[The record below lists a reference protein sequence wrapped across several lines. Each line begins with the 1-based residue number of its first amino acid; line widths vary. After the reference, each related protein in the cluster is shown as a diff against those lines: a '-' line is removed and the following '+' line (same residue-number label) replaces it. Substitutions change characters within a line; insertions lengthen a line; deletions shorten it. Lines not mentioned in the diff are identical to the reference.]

1 MFSLRTILFDAFQ
14 VDRLVVLPAW
24 RGVGA
29 KELLLALG
37 GGAFHRLGLPC
48 RIKTVREQCNRL
60 RVPALSII
68 KKTLAK
74 CKFFRSCRS
83 ELVRSDCMR
92 VRPLGGLVLS
102 PVRRRPAPTRRFW
115 RARCSRARATGIKAS
130 AARAAAGRKAGCTG
144 LTARQSLTPAPGA
157 RLRLPG
163 LSSDPKQSFEKGTG

>member
-60 RVPALSII
+60 LVPALSII
-68 KKTLAK
+68 KKTIAK

-83 ELVRSDCMR
+83 ELVSYPSACVFALLAALSFRPSGVARRPRGVSGEPAAR
-92 VRPLGGLVLS
+92 VRGPPAS
-102 PVRRRPAPTRRFW
+102 RPVRHGPRRE
-115 RARCSRARATGIKAS
+115 
-130 AARAAAGRKAGCTG
+130 GR
-144 LTARQSLTPAPGA
+144 LGA
-157 RLRLPG
+157 LV
-163 LSSDPKQSFEKGTG
+163 